1 MIKAFSPKN
10 FSMNVPRLY
19 RIDKELFVIIYRLH
33 NCS

>member
-1 MIKAFSPKN
+1 
-10 FSMNVPRLY
+10 MNVPRLY